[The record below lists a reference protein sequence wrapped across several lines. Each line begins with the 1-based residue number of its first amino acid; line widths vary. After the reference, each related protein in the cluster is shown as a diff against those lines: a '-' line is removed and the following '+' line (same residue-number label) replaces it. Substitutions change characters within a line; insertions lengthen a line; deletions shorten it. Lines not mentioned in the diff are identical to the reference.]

1 MRPRSSLS
9 LALLGAA
16 LSACA
21 LAGRSA
27 PVIPATG
34 TDVVHAMRAKYDG
47 TWYRTLTFVQKTTTY
62 APDGKATVTTWYES
76 IRAPEGGTAQL
87 RIDTGDPKD
96 GNGVLYTADS
106 LRAFRSGKQAV
117 YRAGGNTLIPL
128 VEAAYVQPVGKTI
141 AEMAATKVE
150 FTRPTS
156 TTMWEGRT
164 VWMVGA
170 TSASDT
176 TSPQFWVDAENLM
189 VVRAIF
195 SPVAGAPVMDM
206 RLGAIKPAGRALL
219 ATRCEFYVQGKLVQT
234 EDYLDWKA
242 DVALPDALF
251 DPAAWTTALHWAKPA
266 AGAP

>member
-1 MRPRSSLS
+1 MRPRSSVS
-9 LALLGAA
+9 LAVLGFA

-27 PVIPATG
+27 PVTPATG
-34 TDVVHAMRAKYDG
+34 TDVVRAMRAKYDG
-47 TWYRTLTFVQKTTTY
+47 TFYRTLTFVQKTTTFD
-62 APDGKATVTTWYES
+62 PSGKSTVSTWYES

-106 LRAFRSGKQAV
+106 IRVFRGGKQAL
-117 YRAGGNTLIPL
+117 YRAGGNTIIPL
-128 VEAAYVQPVGKTI
+128 VQSAYVQPVEKTV
-141 AEMAATKVE
+141 AEMAATKVD
-150 FTRPTS
+150 FTRPTVS
-156 TTMWEGRT
+156 GTWDGRP

-170 TSASDT
+170 ASASDT

-189 VVRAIF
+189 VLRAIF

-206 RLGAIKPAGRALL
+206 RMGGLKPAGRALL
-219 ATRCEFYVQGKLVQT
+219 ATRVEFYVQGKLVQT
-234 EDYLDWKA
+234 EDYLDWKT
-242 DVALPDALF
+242 DMTLPNALF
-251 DPAAWTTALHWAKPA
+251 DPAAWITAAHWARPA

>member
-1 MRPRSSLS
+1 MLV
-9 LALLGAA
+9 LAVLGIT

-21 LAGRSA
+21 IAGRSA
-27 PVIPATG
+27 PVAPATG
-34 TDVVHAMRAKYDG
+34 TDVVRAMRAKYDG
-47 TWYRTLTFVQKTTTY
+47 SWYRTLTFVQKTTTY
-62 APDGKATVTTWYES
+62 APDGKPTVTTWYES

-106 LRAFRSGKQAV
+106 LRRFRGGKQV
-117 YRAGGNTLIPL
+117 MQRAGGNTLIPL
-128 VEAAYVQPVGKTI
+128 VEAAYVQPVEKTL
-141 AEMAATKVE
+141 AEMASTKVD
-150 FTRPTS
+150 FTRPTA
-156 TTMWEGRT
+156 TGTWEGRT

-170 TSASDT
+170 ANASDT

-234 EDYLDWKA
+234 EDYLDWHA

-251 DPAAWTTALHWAKPA
+251 EPATWATAAHWAKPA